1 MQSITPNYKVRI
13 MFKKIGLVT
22 VLVLGVGLFATAGAQ
37 GQRGGDQFILKYGEQ
52 LELTDTQK
60 KQIMELR
67 LDRRAE
73 MQERRQNN
81 RDNRGRAAQ
90 QGQRNRP
97 DMPQMRQNM
106 MENRMELR
114 SEFLDILNEDQE
126 AKLKDIL
133 VDEVDERVELM
144 RLRHEVMLENAGIEG
159 EKAQNVLQVMNSQHA
174 IMADMQKERI
184 LRGEPFTQEEMED
197 IRERRQQTQD
207 RIKNLLTAAEYEK
220 LQQQMG
226 PNRQQ
231 GPVNRMMNQR
241 NR

>member
-1 MQSITPNYKVRI
+1 M
-13 MFKKIGLVT
+13 VT
-22 VLVLGVGLFATAGAQ
+22 VLILGIGLFATAAAQ

-52 LELTDTQK
+52 LELTDAQK
-60 KQIMELR
+60 KQILEMR
-67 LDRRAE
+67 FDRRAE
-73 MQERRQNN
+73 MQGRRQDN

-90 QGQRNRP
+90 QGQRNRN
-97 DMPQMRQNM
+97 DRPQMQPNM

-114 SEFLDILNEDQE
+114 SEFLDILNDEQE
-126 AKLKDIL
+126 AMLKDIL
-133 VDEVDERVELM
+133 VAEVDERVEFV
-144 RLRHEVMLENAGIEG
+144 RLRHEVMVENAGIEG
-159 EKAQNVLQVMNSQHA
+159 EKARNVLQVMNAQHA
-174 IMADMQKERI
+174 IMAGLQKERI
-184 LRGEPFTQEEMED
+184 LNGEPFTPEQMQD

-231 GPVNRMMNQR
+231 GPGNRMMNRR